1 MRARLDCTESLANRQ
16 AQIYISAPSPDPGHF
31 LMCLKIGSADYCSRN
46 EPTSARY
53 GQHGSYLIRGLAG
66 SLDQLPVPL
75 CRCAVDKWDRILVK
89 AHFTNN
95 RSRYVVVQLT
105 HNRSGYVVV
114 RLTQNHAVS
123 ENHSESLSFEYA
135 R

>member
-1 MRARLDCTESLANRQ
+1 
-16 AQIYISAPSPDPGHF
+16 
-31 LMCLKIGSADYCSRN
+31 
-46 EPTSARY
+46 
-53 GQHGSYLIRGLAG
+53 
-66 SLDQLPVPL
+66 
-75 CRCAVDKWDRILVK
+75 
-89 AHFTNN
+89 
-95 RSRYVVVQLT
+95 VQLT